1 MPKRKIPKTTA
12 NRLNSWKKENMAL
25 VGASYKKEF
34 VQEFREACKKLDL
47 RQSDLI
53 RELMEQTIAK
63 AKQEVE

>member
-1 MPKRKIPKTTA
+1 MAKRKIPKTTA

-34 VQEFREACKKLDL
+34 VQEFKEACKKLDL

-53 RELMEQTIAK
+53 RTMMEEIIEK
-63 AKQEVE
+63 ANKEGN

>member
-53 RELMEQTIAK
+53 RAMMEQTIEKTKQK
-63 AKQEVE
+63 AE

>member
-12 NRLNSWKKENMAL
+12 NRINGWKKENMAL

-53 RELMEQTIAK
+53 RAMMEQTIEK
-63 AKQEVE
+63 AKKEVE

>member
-1 MPKRKIPKTTA
+1 MAKRKIPKTTA

-47 RQSDLI
+47 KQSDLI
-53 RELMEQTIAK
+53 RAMMEQTIAK

>member
-1 MPKRKIPKTTA
+1 MAKRKIPKAAA

>member
-1 MPKRKIPKTTA
+1 MAKRKISKTTA

>member
-34 VQEFREACKKLDL
+34 VQKFKEACKKLDL

-53 RELMEQTIAK
+53 RAMMEQTIEK
-63 AKQEVE
+63 ANKEGD

>member
-1 MPKRKIPKTTA
+1 MPKRKIPKITA

>member
-12 NRLNSWKKENMAL
+12 NRINGWKKENMAL

>member
-53 RELMEQTIAK
+53 RAMMEQTIAK
-63 AKQEVE
+63 AKQ

>member
-34 VQEFREACKKLDL
+34 VQEFREACKKLNL

-53 RELMEQTIAK
+53 RAMMEQTIAK

>member
-53 RELMEQTIAK
+53 RAMMEQTIAK